1 MPRPTPIPFPMVRR
15 YFKDWAP
22 KLIFDVGANIGQTS
36 VTYAT
41 AFPEAI
47 IHAFEPSPEAYQKL
61 VENTS
66 GFPNVVTHPFA
77 LGRTD
82 AVLGFA
88 QSSAS
93 TRNRLLPATAA
104 GGENTIQVQVRNG
117 ADAFRDLSASRID
130 YLKIDTEG
138 HDYDV
143 LLGMV
148 PVLAQVDFIE
158 VEAAMNPYNKT
169 HVPIRKVEDLL
180 WHLGFHLFHIME
192 QTMEW
197 KRGGRPILRRSNPVF
212 INGRFVDLRRID

>member
-1 MPRPTPIPFPMVRR
+1 MVRR

-22 KLIFDVGANIGQTS
+22 RLIFDVGANIGQMS
-36 VTYAT
+36 VSYAT
-41 AFPEAI
+41 AYPEAA

-61 VENTS
+61 VENTA

-77 LGRTD
+77 LGRAE
-82 AVLGFA
+82 AVHGFA

-93 TRNRLLPATAA
+93 TMNHLLAPTAA
-104 GGENTIQVQVRNG
+104 PGEGTIKVQVRTG
-117 ADAFRDLSASRID
+117 ADTFRDLAAARID

-148 PVLAQVDFIE
+148 PVLADVDFIE

-197 KRGGRPILRRSNPVF
+197 KRGGRPVLRRSNPVF